1 MARKFLLIPVH
12 KPWFRQFSE
21 LPPRLVYSDSTGL
34 LNLKE
39 LLGHLG
45 ILGGGYIGVE
55 FASMFANFGS
65 KVTIFR
71 SSFAVFASG
80 RSGYC

>member
-1 MARKFLLIPVH
+1 MVPPIPGITTT
-12 KPWFRQFSE
+12 PG
-21 LPPRLVYSDSTGL
+21 VYDSTGL

-39 LLGHLG
+39 LPGHLG

-65 KVTIFR
+65 KVTILE
-71 SSFAVFASG
+71 AASLFCLG
-80 RSGYC
+80 KIGILLIISRRFYAIRVSI

>member
-1 MARKFLLIPVH
+1 MTAP
-12 KPWFRQFSE
+12 
-21 LPPRLVYSDSTGL
+21 DS

-39 LLGHLG
+39 LPGHLG

-65 KVTIFR
+65 KVTILE
-71 SSFAVFASG
+71 AASLFCPG
-80 RSGYC
+80 RTGYC